1 MREAPSPCSAALVLV
16 SPRVGALLRPV
27 RFSFCRFS
35 SLQLYSPEVS
45 PSWGVFGEGTKHL
58 LGSCF
63 GFFQGKKD
71 LRSPELLT
79 WAPSCATSGA
89 RCVPVLH

>member
-1 MREAPSPCSAALVLV
+1 MSIPEEFGMREAPSPSSAALVLV
-16 SPRVGALLRPV
+16 SPRVGAPPV

-45 PSWGVFGEGTKHL
+45 PSWDVSGGGTKHL

-63 GFFQGKKD
+63 GFFQEKK
-71 LRSPELLT
+71 RI
-79 WAPSCATSGA
+79 
-89 RCVPVLH
+89 